1 MFLKLTQL
9 PKGEGLL
16 RIPDYVDKLVF
27 HADEWTI
34 SEVGLSK
41 PLVSYGPKSLNST
54 FNIAMGDCKHLN
66 LSHFIA
72 VTVGK
77 LPSTQ
82 DVQLHYF
89 NLAYA
94 IKVYMTDFFFICSIK
109 SPRCA
114 DNVPVNSKTA
124 HPPRAIPG
132 HLTRVKLRTVGMDE
146 CPDLSGFPYISLL
159 ILYVF
164 KCLYLS
170 QN

>member
-9 PKGEGLL
+9 PKGERLL

-72 VTVGK
+72 VTVGR

-94 IKVYMTDFFFICSIK
+94 IKIVELNNKFAWASM
-109 SPRCA
+109 
-114 DNVPVNSKTA
+114 
-124 HPPRAIPG
+124 
-132 HLTRVKLRTVGMDE
+132 L
-146 CPDLSGFPYISLL
+146 
-159 ILYVF
+159 
-164 KCLYLS
+164 
-170 QN
+170 

>member
-1 MFLKLTQL
+1 M
-9 PKGEGLL
+9 

-54 FNIAMGDCKHLN
+54 YNIAMGDCKHLN

-72 VTVGK
+72 VTVGR

-94 IKVYMTDFFFICSIK
+94 IKIMELNNKFTWASMLRYDDQLCSLQ
-109 SPRCA
+109 
-114 DNVPVNSKTA
+114 
-124 HPPRAIPG
+124 AIYN
-132 HLTRVKLRTVGMDE
+132 
-146 CPDLSGFPYISLL
+146 CP
-159 ILYVF
+159 
-164 KCLYLS
+164 
-170 QN
+170 

>member
-9 PKGEGLL
+9 PKGERLL

-54 FNIAMGDCKHLN
+54 FNIAMGDANICDDDNGWCKHLN

-94 IKVYMTDFFFICSIK
+94 IKIMELNNKFTWASMLRYDDKLCSLQAIYNCPWTCFGLGRICRRSAIK
-109 SPRCA
+109 WIW
-114 DNVPVNSKTA
+114 NFV
-124 HPPRAIPG
+124 
-132 HLTRVKLRTVGMDE
+132 
-146 CPDLSGFPYISLL
+146 
-159 ILYVF
+159 
-164 KCLYLS
+164 
-170 QN
+170 